1 MMTWSIPAGR
11 LLGIELRV
19 HFTLLLF
26 LVVLWFSETQ
36 AHGERVALRA
46 VILMGLLFGS
56 VVLHE
61 VGHAV
66 TAVSSGVAVRAI
78 NLLPIGGVTVLDQSA
93 DRTPD
98 PGRDLRIA
106 IAGPLVN
113 LALGVFCGSFILLF
127 LPQQVKLFEHPFVTA
142 LNLPRSFVWS
152 NLLLGGFNLL
162 PAFPLDGGR
171 VLRALLARGGD
182 YAKATRRTAV
192 AAQLIAL
199 AMLGAGLFYVNWWL
213 VMVGMLIFL
222 GAQME
227 DRSALFNK
235 VMESIRMEEIMLTDF
250 ATLSPADTLEDA
262 LQKSVHSL
270 QDDFPVVRGSD
281 MVGTIS
287 RQSIVENLRASGN
300 GYVQAAMNRAF
311 QIAQRSETL
320 AAVMRRVGRSGLTLV
335 PIVDGEHLVGIVTLQ
350 NLTHSIATLAETRRA
365 KQNQE

>member
-11 LLGIELRV
+11 ILGIELRV
-19 HFTLLLF
+19 HFTLPLF
-26 LVVLWFSETQ
+26 LLLLWFGETQ
-36 AHGERVALRA
+36 AHGERAA
-46 VILMGLLFGS
+46 VRGLILMGLLFGS
-56 VVLHE
+56 VIVHE
-61 VGHAV
+61 VAHAV

-78 NLLPIGGVTVLDQSA
+78 NLLPIGGVTILDQGA
-93 DRTPD
+93 DRTPN
-98 PGRDLRIA
+98 PRRDLRIA
-106 IAGPLVN
+106 AAGPLVN
-113 LALGVFCGSFILLF
+113 LALGIFCGSFILLF
-127 LPQQVKLFEHPFVTA
+127 LPQQVRLFDHPYVTA
-142 LNLPRSFVWS
+142 LNLPRSFVWG

-171 VLRALLARGGD
+171 VLRAWLARNGD
-182 YAKATRRTAV
+182 SSGATRRATQV
-192 AAQLIAL
+192 AQLIAL
-199 AMLGAGLFYVNWWL
+199 GMLGVGLYLVNWWL
-213 VMVGMLIFL
+213 VMVGLLIFL

-235 VMESIRMEEIMLTDF
+235 VLESIRMDEIMLTDF

-287 RQSIVENLRASGN
+287 RQSIVENLRAGGN
-300 GYVQAAMNRAF
+300 GYVQAAMNRVF
-311 QIAQRSETL
+311 QIAQRSESL

-365 KQNQE
+365 KQSQE